1 MARIH
6 SSPRRIEPEE
16 TSMLVFESS
25 DGTKIVYDRQGEG
38 PALLLVDGA
47 LCTRNTGSK
56 PELARLLAS
65 HFTVYSYDRRGR
77 GDSGDT
83 LPYAV
88 QREIEDIEAL
98 IELAGGT
105 ASLYGHSSGASLALE
120 ATVELGNKVEK
131 LAMYE
136 APYNDDPV
144 ARRAWGVYISQL
156 TEALAE
162 GRRGDAVA
170 LFMAYVDTPDEQID
184 GMRQMPFWPDMEAVG
199 PTLAYDHTAL
209 LGQENSVPTDRAA
222 RVDVPTLV
230 MYGDACFPFM
240 RETAQ
245 TLAQLITDAELRNLE
260 DQTHGVSP
268 EVLAP
273 VLVEFLR
280 R

>member
-1 MARIH
+1 
-6 SSPRRIEPEE
+6 
-16 TSMLVFESS
+16 MLVFESS